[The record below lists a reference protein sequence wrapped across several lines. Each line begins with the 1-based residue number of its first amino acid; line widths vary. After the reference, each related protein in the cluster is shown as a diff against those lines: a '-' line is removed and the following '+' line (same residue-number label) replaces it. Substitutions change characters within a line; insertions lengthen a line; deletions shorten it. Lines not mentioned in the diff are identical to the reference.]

1 MATPRTGST
10 GVVETKGDL
19 LVVNASGDLE
29 RLPVG
34 ANGQAVV
41 ANSAVPLGVEWGI
54 PTSVPDRAMI
64 FMGGASMG
72 AGDVGKHFG
81 AQDTSNGG
89 KNAVLSSD
97 NQMSCG
103 IVGFVTL
110 LTWNS
115 ASANATTVFKI
126 NKNGLVVATLNL
138 TGVSGAVAVVGVPC
152 AQGDLF
158 AVEYDAGQSPG
169 RTTVQVWANR

>member
-34 ANGQAVV
+34 ANGLALT
-41 ANSAVPLGVEWGI
+41 AKSSAALGVSWE
-54 PTSVPDRAMI
+54 TSADRAMI

-72 AGDVGKHFG
+72 AGDTGKHFG

-103 IVGFVTL
+103 ISGSVTL

-115 ASANATTVFKI
+115 QTANATTVFKI

-138 TGVSGAVAVVGVPC
+138 TGVSGAIAVVGVTCVP
-152 AQGDLF
+152 GDLF
-158 AVEYDAGQSPG
+158 AIEYDSGQNPG
-169 RTTVQVWANR
+169 RTTTQLWANR